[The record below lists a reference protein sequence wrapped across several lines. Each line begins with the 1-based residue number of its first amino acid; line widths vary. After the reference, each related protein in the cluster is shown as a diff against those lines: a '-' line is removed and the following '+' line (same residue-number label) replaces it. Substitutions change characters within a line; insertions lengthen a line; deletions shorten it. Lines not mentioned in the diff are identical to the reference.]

1 MTAVLDA
8 SRLYVLEMTGIPAED
23 TTVTLGAGARRTIIL
38 RHGAPD
44 NSTFVELEFGAET
57 FPAPASPE
65 SITVTVRPRA
75 GVYGVDVTTSVPPGG
90 GAVIRFKYP
99 VHFAAPLAA
108 LARYG
113 SEFRFEQALSVAH
126 QLDNGNFGLLRS
138 RRPALDNL
146 EAALPGAGTYLVVA
160 PK

>member
-1 MTAVLDA
+1 MTAVLEG
-8 SRLYVLEMTGIPAED
+8 SRLYLLEMTGIPAED
-23 TTVTLGAGARRTIIL
+23 TTVVFAAGAKRTIIL

-44 NSTFVELEFGAET
+44 NSTFVELEFGAAT
-57 FPAPASPE
+57 FPASASPE
-65 SITVTVRPRA
+65 SISVTVSPRA
-75 GVYGVDVTTSVPPGG
+75 GVYGVDLTSSVPPGR

-113 SEFRFEQALSVAH
+113 SDFRFEQALAIAH
-126 QLDNGNFGLLRS
+126 QLDSGAFGLLPS

-146 EAALPGAGTYLVVA
+146 EADLRGPGTYLVVA